1 MSWDDGYAVLGF
13 GRWLFLGMSR
23 VILWGMGLPG
33 ALLARRALRPID
45 EMVTQARRIGEANLV
60 ERLPHPGPR
69 DEIGRLVETLND
81 MLDRLQR
88 SLGVE
93 RRFPAD
99 GSPTLRSSLSPLP
112 AHVAVEIRRPPP

>member
-23 VILWGMGLPG
+23 VILSGIGLTG

-45 EMVTQARRIGEANLV
+45 KMVTQARRIGEANLV

-81 MLDRLQR
+81 MLDRLER
-88 SLGVE
+88 TVE
-93 RRFPAD
+93 GPRRFNGDAPY
-99 GSPTLRSSLSPLP
+99 
-112 AHVAVEIRRPPP
+112 